1 MHTPSHG
8 RPPSRG
14 QAKAG
19 IPETVHT
26 YNALIAASHRAG
38 FFDRAIQL
46 FAEMEARDETI
57 MPQDD
62 PVRVKQQLTLYTV
75 LAAQVQ
81 GKDL

>member
-46 FAEMEARDETI
+46 FAEMRAAGISPNNVTREL
-57 MPQDD
+57 
-62 PVRVKQQLTLYTV
+62 VRCRPCNHGVQQLCTS
-75 LAAQVQ
+75 
-81 GKDL
+81 